1 MPEVTFHIS
10 IMFLHFYRLYCNVTF
25 TKMAIKLDPKEVKA
39 HLYRL
44 GYCDITG
51 EQLKEFIKGKVTNG

>member
-1 MPEVTFHIS
+1 M
-10 IMFLHFYRLYCNVTF
+10 
-25 TKMAIKLDPKEVKA
+25 KMAIKLDPKEVKA

-51 EQLKEFIKGKVTNG
+51 EQLEEFIKGRVIIG